1 MKTAKKFH
9 TFNQIINNIQN
20 KMKITFMD
28 KIDDIENDPI

>member
-1 MKTAKKFH
+1 MKTVKKYNY
-9 TFNQIINNIQN
+9 FNQIINNIQN